1 MRLHSVSVR
10 VGAETVRL
18 VAEAESDQRSGR
30 FELYF
35 EYPIEYEQ
43 FVSASAD
50 TFAAAM
56 LVPAMFQNE
65 RLQIDPP
72 LSPGLLFN
80 LPRLRDIFHAWH
92 PSLSRCEIQATA
104 GPAAPKPPT
113 NRAATFFSGGVDSFY
128 TLLKHRRGGELPA
141 PLTHII
147 FMRGIEKPLDF
158 ARDVEASQRRAERIA
173 AAAGVRCITG
183 ESNIRT
189 YFEPDWR
196 RQYSGSALAAC
207 ALSLANGFD
216 SVCIPASY
224 SYSDQV
230 TIGTTPLTDER
241 FSTEHLQ
248 IVHDGSELPRSE
260 KTARIIEWDRD
271 LVLAHLRVCVLN
283 YGGDYN
289 CCKCWKCVRT
299 AIPLDYLGVLDAAQT
314 FPDKT
319 TDHWEAVLEADSM
332 QCVEDNLR
340 FGRTHNTK
348 PELTALL
355 ETVVRRRHFRRGLR
369 TAFENSPIRSLVPA
383 LLSARQRVRR
393 LAGLAH
399 KPPPAPESDAVRS

>member
-1 MRLHSVSVR
+1 LRLHSVSVR
-10 VGAETVRL
+10 VGPETVRL
-18 VAEAESDQRSGR
+18 VGEAESDQQSGR

-43 FVSASAD
+43 FVSPSAD

-72 LSPGLLFN
+72 LSPSLLFN
-80 LPRLRDIFHAWH
+80 LPRLRDIFHDWH
-92 PSLSRCEIQATA
+92 PGLSRCEIQATA
-104 GPAAPKPPT
+104 GPAAAKAPT

-128 TLLKHRRGGELPA
+128 TLLKHRRRGELPA
-141 PLTHII
+141 PLTHVI

-158 ARDVEASQRRAERIA
+158 ARGVEASQQRAEQIA

-189 YFEPDWR
+189 YFKPDWR
-196 RQYSGSALAAC
+196 YQYCGSALAAS

-216 SVCIPASY
+216 CVCIPASNPY
-224 SYSDQV
+224 RDQV
-230 TIGTTPLTDER
+230 VLGTTPLSDER
-241 FSTEHLQ
+241 FSTECLR

-271 LVLAHLRVCVLN
+271 LVLAYLRVCVLN

-299 AIPLDYLGVLDAAQT
+299 AIPLAYLGVLDAAPT
-314 FPDKT
+314 FPDKST
-319 TDHWEAVLEADSM
+319 GHWEQVLEAESM
-332 QCVEDNLR
+332 SMHHLEDNLR

-348 PELTALL
+348 PDLTALL
-355 ETVVRRRHFRRGLR
+355 ETIVRRRRLRRALR
-369 TAFENSPIRSLVPA
+369 TVFENSPVRSLVPA
-383 LLSARQRVRR
+383 LLSARRR
-393 LAGLAH
+393 IRHLAGMAP
-399 KPPPAPESDAVRS
+399 KPAPLA

>member
-1 MRLHSVSVR
+1 L
-10 VGAETVRL
+10 
-18 VAEAESDQRSGR
+18 
-30 FELYF
+30 
-35 EYPIEYEQ
+35 
-43 FVSASAD
+43 
-50 TFAAAM
+50 
-56 LVPAMFQNE
+56 
-65 RLQIDPP
+65 
-72 LSPGLLFN
+72 
-80 LPRLRDIFHAWH
+80 
-92 PSLSRCEIQATA
+92 
-104 GPAAPKPPT
+104 
-113 NRAATFFSGGVDSFY
+113 
-128 TLLKHRRGGELPA
+128 
-141 PLTHII
+141 
-147 FMRGIEKPLDF
+147 
-158 ARDVEASQRRAERIA
+158 
-173 AAAGVRCITG
+173 
-183 ESNIRT
+183 
-189 YFEPDWR
+189 
-196 RQYSGSALAAC
+196 
-207 ALSLANGFD
+207 
-216 SVCIPASY
+216 
-224 SYSDQV
+224 V

-241 FSTEHLQ
+241 FSTEYLQ

-299 AIPLDYLGVLDAAQT
+299 AIPLGYLGVLDAAQT

-355 ETVVRRRHFRRGLR
+355 ETVVRRRHFRQGLR

-393 LAGLAH
+393 LAGLAR
-399 KPPPAPESDAVRS
+399 KPALPPESNAVRS